1 MKNVVLALD
10 LGGTKLSSAIFEA
23 NGKIRQKKIVPL
35 AKRTGK
41 QVGALIGKQIEQSI
55 AKAEPERLKISAI
68 GCVALDFPR
77 RRVWRPVGEPIC
89 PSWGSF

>member
-23 NGKIRQKKIVPL
+23 NGKIRQKEIVPL

-55 AKAEPERLKISAI
+55 AKAESERLKISAI
-68 GCVALDFPR
+68 GISADSCGGGSKYR
-77 RRVWRPVGEPIC
+77 RGTMKQEM
-89 PSWGSF
+89 FM